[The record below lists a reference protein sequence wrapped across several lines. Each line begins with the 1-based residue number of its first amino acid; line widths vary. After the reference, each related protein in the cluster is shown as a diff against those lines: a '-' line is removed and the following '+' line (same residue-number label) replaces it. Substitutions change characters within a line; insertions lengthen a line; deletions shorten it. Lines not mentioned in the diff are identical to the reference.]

1 MFPLQCCFAALEFG
15 VVEIVVVWIVPN
27 TTAVVGVFAA
37 TAAEAGGRITEPVSF
52 GWRTEQASYSAVIVV
67 VVAAAAAAAAAAVS
81 AVAADAD
88 FVSAAAAFV
97 ATAAAFV
104 AAVAIAGYFG
114 GCSALGGSALIAVAA
129 VLGSEPEFEAE

>member
-67 VVAAAAAAAAAAVS
+67 VVAAAAAAAVS

-88 FVSAAAAFV
+88 CVSAAAAFV